1 MSLALALLIS
11 YLLGAIP
18 TGYLLVRLTSHVDIR
33 TVGSGNIGATNALRT
48 AGPWVGAT
56 VLIGDIL
63 KGLVAA
69 AVIPKFFLHTAEPLT
84 SLACGTAA
92 VIGHDFPCFLRF
104 QGGKG
109 VATTLGTLLGTAPP
123 LAGMVI
129 GVWLITFAVSRYVSI
144 GSLAAA
150 GAIPITQLF
159 FHRPPPEVCLGALLG
174 GLMIVRHH
182 ANIQRL
188 LSGTEHRAWSRPSS
202 RGKEG

>member
-1 MSLALALLIS
+1 MWAVALLSS
-11 YLLGAIP
+11 YFLGAIP

-56 VLIGDIL
+56 VLIGDML
-63 KGLVAA
+63 KGVIAA
-69 AVIPKFFLHTAEPLT
+69 AVIPQLFLHAADPLR
-84 SLACGTAA
+84 SLVCGAAA

-109 VATTLGTLLGTAPP
+109 VATTLGALLGTAQP
-123 LAGMVI
+123 LAGVVL
-129 GVWLITFAVSRYVSI
+129 GVWLITFAVSRYVSV

-150 GAIPITQLF
+150 LAIPITQMFL
-159 FHRPPPEVCLGALLG
+159 HRPGLEVCLGALLG
-174 GLMIVRHH
+174 GLMIARHH

-188 LSGTEHRAWSRPSS
+188 LRGAEHRAWSRHPSQ
-202 RGKEG
+202 